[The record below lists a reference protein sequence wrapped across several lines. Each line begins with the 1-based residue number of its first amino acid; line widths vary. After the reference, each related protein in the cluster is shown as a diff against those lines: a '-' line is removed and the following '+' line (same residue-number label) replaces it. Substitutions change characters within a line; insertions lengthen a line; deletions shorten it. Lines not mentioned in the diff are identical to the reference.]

1 MDMSAGNLR
10 ERRAWH
16 VTAAGLRDPWPKER
30 DRFVF
35 LSALRR
41 ALSGRGLQC
50 LGWCLLPDKA
60 RLLVETRAEDGL
72 REAME
77 EAQREYARYWHGWYP
92 PRRRVFRPARAA
104 AVPAA
109 LRWDVLA
116 DLETEPVRAGLCE
129 EPQEYRWSS
138 AGAHAGWAR
147 SYLPLDAEAWSAAWS
162 ITEWRERLAQWGADP
177 RQRLEVER
185 LLRAAKPLR
194 RRARGMEPAAAPLFP
209 RLAEA
214 ARAAGGWI

>member
-1 MDMSAGNLR
+1 MR
-10 ERRAWH
+10 ERTAWH
-16 VTAAGLRDPWPKER
+16 VTAAGAREPWPKER

-35 LSALRR
+35 LSALRH
-41 ALSGRGLQC
+41 ALRGRGMQC

-60 RLLVETRAEDGL
+60 RLLVEGRAEDGL
-72 REAME
+72 REALE
-77 EAQREYARYWHGWYP
+77 QAQREYSRYWHGWYP

-104 AVPAA
+104 ATPAA
-109 LRWDVLA
+109 LWWDVLA
-116 DLETEPVRAGLCE
+116 DLETWPVRAGLCE

-138 AGAHAGWAR
+138 AGAHAGWAP
-147 SYLPLDAEAWSAAWS
+147 SYLPLELEAWRAAWNGRS
-162 ITEWRERLAQWGADP
+162 WRERLAQWGADP

-185 LLRAAKPLR
+185 LLRAAQPLR